1 MEGSENMTEV
11 QREKEQF
18 VECQL
23 YPLLDKINHNI
34 LYAEYQVEENG
45 EEFVVITFA
54 EPLAERR
61 VRVTGDSLKALA
73 TDVLNH
79 I

>member
-1 MEGSENMTEV
+1 MNEV

-34 LYAEYQVEENG
+34 LYADYVIDKDD

-61 VRVTGDSLKALA
+61 VRVTGDSLKALT
-73 TDVLNH
+73 TDVLRH

>member
-1 MEGSENMTEV
+1 MTEV

>member
-1 MEGSENMTEV
+1 MTEV
-11 QREKEQF
+11 QREKEMF

-34 LYAEYQVEENG
+34 LYADYVVEKNG
-45 EEFVVITFA
+45 EEFVIISFA

-61 VRVTGDSLKALA
+61 VRVTGDSLQAL
-73 TDVLNH
+73 TMDVLRH

>member
-1 MEGSENMTEV
+1 MTEV

-34 LYAEYQVEENG
+34 LYADYQVEENG
-45 EEFVVITFA
+45 GEFVVITFA

-61 VRVTGDSLKALA
+61 VRVTGDSLKAL
-73 TDVLNH
+73 TEDVLRR

>member
-1 MEGSENMTEV
+1 MTEV

-34 LYAEYQVEENG
+34 LYADYQVEENG
-45 EEFVVITFA
+45 EEFCDV
-54 EPLAERR
+54 PERYLR
-61 VRVTGDSLKALA
+61 RFGV
-73 TDVLNH
+73 
-79 I
+79 

>member
-1 MEGSENMTEV
+1 MTEV

-61 VRVTGDSLKALA
+61 VRVTGDSLKALT
-73 TDVLNH
+73 TDVLRH

>member
-1 MEGSENMTEV
+1 MTEV

-34 LYAEYQVEENG
+34 LYVDYQVEENG

-61 VRVTGDSLKALA
+61 VRVTGDGLKAL
-73 TDVLNH
+73 TENVLRR

>member
-1 MEGSENMTEV
+1 MTEV

-61 VRVTGDSLKALA
+61 VRVTGDSLKALTA
-73 TDVLNH
+73 DVLRQ

>member
-1 MEGSENMTEV
+1 MTEV

-54 EPLAERR
+54 EPLAERC

>member
-1 MEGSENMTEV
+1 MTEV

-23 YPLLDKINHNI
+23 YPLLDKINHSI
-34 LYAEYQVEENG
+34 LYADYQVEENG

-54 EPLAERR
+54 ESLAERR
-61 VRVTGDSLKALA
+61 VRVTGDSLKALT
-73 TDVLNH
+73 TDVLRH

>member
-1 MEGSENMTEV
+1 MTKV

-54 EPLAERR
+54 EPLAECR

>member
-1 MEGSENMTEV
+1 MTEV

-23 YPLLDKINHNI
+23 YPLLDKIDHNI
-34 LYAEYQVEENG
+34 LYADYQVEENG

-61 VRVTGDSLKALA
+61 VRVTGDSLKAL
-73 TDVLNH
+73 TEDVLRR

>member
-1 MEGSENMTEV
+1 MTEV
-11 QREKEQF
+11 QREKEMF

-34 LYAEYQVEENG
+34 LYADYVVEKNG
-45 EEFVVITFA
+45 EEFVIISFA

-61 VRVTGDSLKALA
+61 VRVTGDSLQAL
-73 TDVLNH
+73 TMDVLRR

>member
-1 MEGSENMTEV
+1 MTEV
-11 QREKEQF
+11 QREKEMF

-34 LYAEYQVEENG
+34 LYADYVVEKNG
-45 EEFVVITFA
+45 EEFVIISFA
-54 EPLAERR
+54 EPLSERR
-61 VRVTGDSLKALA
+61 VRVTGDSLQAL
-73 TDVLNH
+73 TMDVLRH

>member
-1 MEGSENMTEV
+1 MTEV
-11 QREKEQF
+11 QHEKELF

-34 LYAEYQVEENG
+34 LYADYTVDENG
-45 EEFVVITFA
+45 EEFVTVTFA
-54 EPLAERR
+54 KPLAERR
-61 VRVTGDSLKALA
+61 VRVTGDSLKALTA
-73 TDVLNH
+73 DVLRN

>member
-1 MEGSENMTEV
+1 MTEV

-34 LYAEYQVEENG
+34 LYVDYQVEENG

-61 VRVTGDSLKALA
+61 VRVTGDSLKAL
-73 TDVLNH
+73 TEDVLRR

>member
-1 MEGSENMTEV
+1 MTEV

-34 LYAEYQVEENG
+34 LYADYQVEENG

-54 EPLAERR
+54 EPLAESR
-61 VRVTGDSLKALA
+61 VRVTGDSLKAL
-73 TDVLNH
+73 TENVLRR

>member
-1 MEGSENMTEV
+1 MTEV

-34 LYAEYQVEENG
+34 LYADYQVEENG

>member
-1 MEGSENMTEV
+1 MTEV
-11 QREKEQF
+11 QREKEHF

-34 LYAEYQVEENG
+34 LYAEYQFEENG

>member
-1 MEGSENMTEV
+1 MTEV

-34 LYAEYQVEENG
+34 LYADYVIDKVG

-61 VRVTGDSLKALA
+61 VRVTGDSLKAL
-73 TDVLNH
+73 TEDVLRR

>member
-1 MEGSENMTEV
+1 VTEV

-34 LYAEYQVEENG
+34 LYADYQVEENG

-54 EPLAERR
+54 EPLAEHR
-61 VRVTGDSLKALA
+61 VRVTGDSLKALT
-73 TDVLNH
+73 TDVLRH